1 MLCTQTKIVIPS
13 PSRRVCTQTKIDIPG
28 PSRRTRPG
36 NTGTTWAG
44 RLVAIAF
51 TLCLPISASADIVS
65 GRVYDPGGS
74 VLPNTTFVVEA
85 GKGEAVKFKTDESGN
100 FSVYLEP
107 GRYTVHPLRD
117 GKPDPSL
124 EGIVESYPQSAHQDI
139 RLKKRK

>member
-1 MLCTQTKIVIPS
+1 MKP
-13 PSRRVCTQTKIDIPG
+13 PSREASLKSLQPGRLLMVCTQTKTDIPG

-107 GRYTVHPLRD
+107 GGTWDIL
-117 GKPDPSL
+117 SL
-124 EGIVESYPQSAHQDI
+124 AAQPPPVVEVSVTLTPM
-139 RLKKRK
+139 RLVT

>member
-1 MLCTQTKIVIPS
+1 MLCTP
-13 PSRRVCTQTKIDIPG
+13 RIDISG
-28 PSRRTRPG
+28 PSRRAQPG

-44 RLVAIAF
+44 RLFAIAF
-51 TLCLPISASADIVS
+51 TLWLPMSANADFVS

-74 VLPNTTFVVEA
+74 VLPNATFVVET
-85 GKGEAVKFKTDESGN
+85 GKGEAVNFKTDESGN

-107 GRYTVHPLRD
+107 GRYTVHPVRD